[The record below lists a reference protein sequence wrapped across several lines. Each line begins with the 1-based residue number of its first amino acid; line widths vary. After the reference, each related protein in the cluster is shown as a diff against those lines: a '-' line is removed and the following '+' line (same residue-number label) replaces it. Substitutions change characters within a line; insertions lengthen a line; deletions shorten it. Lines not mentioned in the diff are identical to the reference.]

1 MRVRTVA
8 AAALATTLVLAACG
22 DDDDDATDV
31 TSAPTAAATDAP
43 AAPSAPAAT
52 EAPADTDAP
61 AGSTGGSAPA
71 AGDATVATAE
81 SDLGTILVDGEG
93 MTLYLF
99 VPDAQGETT
108 CTGDCLA
115 NWPALIG
122 PATAGEG
129 ADEAMLGTTP
139 RPEDGAEQVTY
150 NDWPLY
156 HFGGDAAPGDVNGQE
171 LNDNWYVV
179 DPSGNAIESD

>member
-1 MRVRTVA
+1 VTRRTRRLVLSTGAVA
-8 AAALATTLVLAACG
+8 VLALAACG

-31 TSAPTAAATDAP
+31 TSAATAATEAPAATAAPAATDAP
-43 AAPSAPAAT
+43 A
-52 EAPADTDAP
+52 
-61 AGSTGGSAPA
+61 GSAGGGEPA
-71 AGDATVATAE
+71 AGDVTVATAE

-108 CTGDCLA
+108 CTGDCLSA
-115 NWPALIG
+115 WPALIG
-122 PATAGEG
+122 PASAGEG
-129 ADEAMLGTTP
+129 ADEAMLATTP

-156 HFGGDAAPGDVNGQE
+156 YFGGDTAPGDVNGQGVGE
-171 LNDNWYVV
+171 NWYVV
-179 DPSGNAIESD
+179 DATGNAVGTD